1 MENDMKIKCK
11 NPKCGYVIE
20 PPEYKPEKLN
30 EKQRERVRD
39 ADLETLACPKCG
51 GHGFIEIVEA

>member
-1 MENDMKIKCK
+1 MKIKCK